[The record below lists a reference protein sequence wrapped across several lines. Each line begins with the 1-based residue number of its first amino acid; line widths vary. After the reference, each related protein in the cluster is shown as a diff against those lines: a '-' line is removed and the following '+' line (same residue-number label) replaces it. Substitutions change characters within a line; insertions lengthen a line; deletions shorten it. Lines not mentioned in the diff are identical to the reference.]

1 MPPARARS
9 QRLAASRPRR
19 RSTTRG
25 WIRAKLGVPGWAV
38 IALVA
43 VIFAVVKFL
52 GLPAQVADAVTG
64 APERFDVMGTPR
76 VTDGDTLRIGDRR
89 IRLNAIDAPETA
101 QRCGASPGAR
111 KDVACG
117 TQSRD
122 ALVKLIGTGDVACT
136 AEGEDKYGRLLATCY
151 AGRTNLNRA
160 MVRAGWA
167 IAYRRY
173 SDRYVLDEM
182 QARTEGLGLW
192 ALDFETP
199 EDWRRTAASH

>member
-1 MPPARARS
+1 MRAR
-9 QRLAASRPRR
+9 
-19 RSTTRG
+19 
-25 WIRAKLGVPGWAV
+25 LGMPGWAV

-43 VIFAVVKFL
+43 VIFAVVKWL
-52 GLPAQVADAVTG
+52 GLPAQVADAVKG
-64 APERFDVMGTPR
+64 APERFDVMGTAR
-76 VTDGDTLRIGDRR
+76 ITDGDTLRIGDRR
-89 IRLNAIDAPETA
+89 IRLNAIDAPESK
-101 QRCGASPGAR
+101 QLCGAAPGAR

-117 TQSRD
+117 ARSRD
-122 ALVKLIGTGDVACT
+122 ELAKLIGTGDVACT

-167 IAYRRY
+167 LAYRRY

-182 QARTEGLGLW
+182 QAQADGAGLW

-199 EDWRRTAASH
+199 EDWRRTAASQ